1 MSNVIVFVKYN
12 GRWNENNVHTYKES
26 MGILVPMSTS
36 YVGLLE
42 ILFEALK
49 LNPEIY
55 MLWIKY
61 IFEVGC
67 IPVKILNDRGVKFYL
82 ELKKNELDK
91 TKFPPCV
98 DIIRESMSMPNEG
111 QTYFDLVVIYIVT

>member
-1 MSNVIVFVKYN
+1 MSSIIIFVKDN
-12 GRWNENNVHTYKES
+12 GHWDENNVYPCKES

-36 YVGLLE
+36 YVGFFE
-42 ILFEALK
+42 ILFETLE

-55 MLWIKY
+55 TSQIKY

-67 IPVKILNDRGVKFYL
+67 IPIKILNDRGVKFYL

-91 TKFPPCV
+91 TKFPLCV
-98 DIIRESMSMPNEG
+98 DIIRESMGIPNEG
-111 QTYFDLVVIYIVT
+111 QTYYDLVVIYLVT